1 MLEEIKDSLSPAKA
15 AKILGVHVGT
25 IHRWMMSGVRGQVL
39 PSLLVGGRR
48 RILMNQL
55 KAFLSTGGS
64 VARDMNR
71 DHGEVVNRHRAAE
84 AHLRSFGVRID
95 RKGRS

>member
-1 MLEEIKDSLSPAKA
+1 
-15 AKILGVHVGT
+15 
-25 IHRWMMSGVRGQVL
+25 
-39 PSLLVGGRR
+39 
-48 RILMNQL
+48 MNQL

-71 DHGEVVNRHRAAE
+71 DHDEVVNRHRAAE

-95 RKGRS
+95 REGRS